1 MKKQIVIIHGGTTF
15 DNYEEYIN
23 FLKNSKVNAEKFK
36 TSKHWQN
43 FLDKE
48 LEEIFEVF
56 TPRMPNRNNAR
67 YQEWRIWFEKIIPFI
82 NDDVILLGY
91 SLGGIFLAKYLSE
104 NIFPKK
110 IKAVLLVATPFNSV
124 GLKESLGDFTL
135 STPLKDFSL
144 QTKKTYLIFS
154 KDDSDVPF
162 EQLDKYKKI
171 LSNSEIMNFIDKGH
185 FYQDSFPEIVEL
197 IKNI

>member
-67 YQEWRIWFEKIIPFI
+67 YQEWRIWFEKII
-82 NDDVILLGY
+82 
-91 SLGGIFLAKYLSE
+91 
-104 NIFPKK
+104 
-110 IKAVLLVATPFNSV
+110 
-124 GLKESLGDFTL
+124 
-135 STPLKDFSL
+135 
-144 QTKKTYLIFS
+144 QW
-154 KDDSDVPF
+154 
-162 EQLDKYKKI
+162 
-171 LSNSEIMNFIDKGH
+171 
-185 FYQDSFPEIVEL
+185 
-197 IKNI
+197 